1 MDSAVIGQVLT
12 AAGGGVAIKTVFD
25 FVKDRRKLK
34 SQAKVQE
41 GTESAQVAIGNV
53 GALQANQAYL
63 QSIIDSMARRETEQ
77 ENDLAAEKA
86 ENTRLRRRTFELEDE
101 VQRLKIQAQEMGFQ
115 ARMMQDK
122 CDNLTARIS
131 EIGGQGGR
139 ERG

>member
-1 MDSAVIGQVLT
+1 MDSTVIGQLLS
-12 AAGGGVAIKTVFD
+12 AAGGGVVIKAAFD

-63 QSIIDSMARRETEQ
+63 QSIIDTMAKREAEQ
-77 ENDLAAEKA
+77 ERDLAAEKA

-101 VQRLKIQAQEMGFQ
+101 VQRLKIQAQQMGYQ
-115 ARMMQDK
+115 AQIMQEK
-122 CDNLTARIS
+122 CDTLTQRIS
-131 EIGGQGGR
+131 EIGGQGAR
-139 ERG
+139 